1 MEASLTGRLILIA
14 EDEPLIAFEIMQG
27 FEEEGARVIMART
40 LAEGLRAVE
49 DPALSAAILDHA
61 LTDGDTSEICARMKK
76 RNIPFVTYSGYDDL
90 VGVCREG
97 VHVNKP
103 ASMSVLVATVKGL
116 LAEHTQRPAEP
127 NSQTYVS
134 MK

>member
-61 LTDGDTSEICARMKK
+61 LTDGDTSEICERTQDPVRHLQRLRRPCGGLPGRCAREQASKH
-76 RNIPFVTYSGYDDL
+76 
-90 VGVCREG
+90 VGAGGNC
-97 VHVNKP
+97 
-103 ASMSVLVATVKGL
+103 
-116 LAEHTQRPAEP
+116 
-127 NSQTYVS
+127 
-134 MK
+134 

>member
-49 DPALSAAILDHA
+49 DPALSAAILAMGLPIKTASIAVLLYFMDCSQE
-61 LTDGDTSEICARMKK
+61 TS
-76 RNIPFVTYSGYDDL
+76 SGVSSL
-90 VGVCREG
+90 W
-97 VHVNKP
+97 
-103 ASMSVLVATVKGL
+103 VL
-116 LAEHTQRPAEP
+116 
-127 NSQTYVS
+127 
-134 MK
+134 

>member
-103 ASMSVLVATVKGL
+103 ARMSVLVATVKSL
-116 LAEHTQRPAEP
+116 LAERTQRPTPAVCEA
-127 NSQTYVS
+127 SQS
-134 MK
+134 

>member
-14 EDEPLIAFEIMQG
+14 EDEPLIALEIMQG

-61 LTDGDTSEICARMKK
+61 LTDRDTSEICARMKK

-103 ASMSVLVATVKGL
+103 ASMSVLVATVKSL
-116 LAEHTQRPAEP
+116 LAERTQRPAVCEA
-127 NSQTYVS
+127 SQS
-134 MK
+134 

>member
-1 MEASLTGRLILIA
+1 
-14 EDEPLIAFEIMQG
+14 
-27 FEEEGARVIMART
+27 MART

-61 LTDGDTSEICARMKK
+61 LTDGDTVEICERMKK

-97 VHVNKP
+97 VHLNKP

-116 LAEHTQRPAEP
+116 LAERTQRPVEP
-127 NSQTYVS
+127 AQSNLREHEIRRRAAASLERRCPIVGGPRAL
-134 MK
+134 